1 MALPP
6 QQSRDAGDGLV
17 DEANV
22 ESFPASDP
30 PSWTAAHIGAP
41 SVRPRLAEHGHELRA
56 LLRADV
62 ERIARVAALAETD
75 EEARQGA
82 MEDLVARGFLDAG
95 HAVTREPTGMPSSS
109 RNVEAEVA
117 GAQPGADP
125 VLVAARYDGQDT
137 SGLALLLS
145 LAREL
150 SFTRL
155 ARTTRLLAF
164 PERGGLPYVERLRRG
179 PPPRVILTLEEI
191 DLPRRRRE
199 QGLVF
204 LGNWRS
210 RAMLRAVRRVFRV
223 SSRLPAGAIAVPT
236 WVPGVVPADQSAF
249 LRSPWPALVVS
260 DHAPWRSQLRRRRN
274 GSPGPDV
281 DRMAAAVP
289 GLVSVVAR
297 LAGGRA

>member
-1 MALPP
+1 
-6 QQSRDAGDGLV
+6 
-17 DEANV
+17 
-22 ESFPASDP
+22 
-30 PSWTAAHIGAP
+30 
-41 SVRPRLAEHGHELRA
+41 

-62 ERIARVAALAETD
+62 ERIARVATLAGTD
-75 EEARQGA
+75 EEARRGA

-95 HAVTREPTGMPSSS
+95 HAVMREPIGSPSSS
-109 RNVEAEVA
+109 RNVEAEIA

-125 VLVAARYDGQDT
+125 VVVAARYDGRDA

-150 SFTRL
+150 SLTRL
-155 ARTTRLLAF
+155 ARTTCLLAF
-164 PERGGLPYVERLRRG
+164 PERGSVAYVERLHRG
-179 PPPRVILTLEEI
+179 RPARVILALEEI

-210 RAMLRAVRRVFRV
+210 RAMLRAVRRVFRM
-223 SSRLPAGAIAVPT
+223 SSRLPAGGIAVPT
-236 WVPGVVPADQSAF
+236 WVPGVVSADHAAF

-260 DHAPWRSQLRRRRN
+260 DHGPWRSQLRRRRN

-297 LAGGRA
+297 VAGGRA